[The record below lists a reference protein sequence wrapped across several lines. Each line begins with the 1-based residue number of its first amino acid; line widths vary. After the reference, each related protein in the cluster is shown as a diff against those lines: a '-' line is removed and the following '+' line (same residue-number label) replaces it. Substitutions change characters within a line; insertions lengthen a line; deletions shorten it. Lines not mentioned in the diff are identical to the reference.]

1 MGGLF
6 PSPRYGHVMLKLS
19 ESRCL
24 VIGGC
29 AVSPVSE
36 IQGGRE
42 LSSGVQILDDS
53 GQANAGGYSL
63 IATDN
68 VDALQ
73 VCSIHHSEKLMHLMR
88 NEGSVPS
95 REQFRARRG
104 APRQSRN

>member
-19 ESRCL
+19 ESKCL

-29 AVSPVSE
+29 AVAPISE

-42 LSSGVQILDDS
+42 LSSGVPIFDDS
-53 GQANAGGYSL
+53 GHGNAGGNSL

-73 VCSIHHSEKLMHLMR
+73 VCSIHHSETFMHLMR

-95 REQFRARRG
+95 REQVRA
-104 APRQSRN
+104 